1 MMSEREKSPD
11 IRPLSAEEARRL
23 DALTAELPDG
33 IEPPRDLWPS
43 IDAQIAPAS
52 RRWPQLAVAA
62 SVLVAFGAVWIWRI
76 DGNGV
81 VTPPAITQSTVPELG
96 DEFTRHVKFTPV
108 FLRTHEQSLEDLS
121 ERLAKLPPESRDV
134 VIENL
139 RTIRSS
145 IAAIND
151 AVEREPNNRELQ
163 MLLRHAYEQEME
175 LVDVVRETTRPLMQ
189 PRNDI

>member
-1 MMSEREKSPD
+1 MMSEQEKSPD
-11 IRPLSAEEARRL
+11 IRPLSADEARRL
-23 DALTAELPDG
+23 DALTAGLPDG

-52 RRWPQLAVAA
+52 RRWPHLAVAA

-81 VTPPAITQSTVPELG
+81 VTPPAITQNTVPELG
-96 DEFTRHVKFTPV
+96 DEFTRHVEFTPV

-121 ERLAKLPPESRDV
+121 DRLAKLPPESRDV

-175 LVDVVRETTRPLMQ
+175 LVDVVRETTRPLIQ